1 MSSAPSLRQRSSI
14 GPVVRFWAARLYAGR
29 RFWHRPVMSLR
40 ACLVLA
46 LLTGL
51 AGLALR
57 LAVPVTPVDQDYR
70 DVVAFY
76 RAMPAGSG
84 H

>member
-1 MSSAPSLRQRSSI
+1 
-14 GPVVRFWAARLYAGR
+14 
-29 RFWHRPVMSLR
+29 MSLR

-46 LLTGL
+46 LIAGL
-51 AGLALR
+51 AGLSLR
-57 LAVPVTPVDQDYR
+57 VAVPVTPVDQDYR

-76 RAMPAGSG
+76 RAMPAGAG

>member
-1 MSSAPSLRQRSSI
+1 
-14 GPVVRFWAARLYAGR
+14 
-29 RFWHRPVMSLR
+29 MSLR

-46 LLTGL
+46 LLAGL
-51 AGLALR
+51 TGLALR

-70 DVVAFY
+70 DVIAYY
-76 RAMPAGSG
+76 RALPAGSG

>member
-1 MSSAPSLRQRSSI
+1 
-14 GPVVRFWAARLYAGR
+14 
-29 RFWHRPVMSLR
+29 MSLR
-40 ACLVLA
+40 ACLALA
-46 LLTGL
+46 LL
-51 AGLALR
+51 AGLLGLSLR

-76 RAMPAGSG
+76 RAMPAGSA

>member
-1 MSSAPSLRQRSSI
+1 
-14 GPVVRFWAARLYAGR
+14 
-29 RFWHRPVMSLR
+29 MSLR

-51 AGLALR
+51 AGLSLR

-70 DVVAFY
+70 DVIAYY
-76 RAMPAGSG
+76 RALPVGAG

>member
-1 MSSAPSLRQRSSI
+1 MSPST
-14 GPVVRFWAARLYAGR
+14 
-29 RFWHRPVMSLR
+29 SLR

-51 AGLALR
+51 AGLAVR
-57 LAVPVTPVDQDYR
+57 LAVPVAPVDQDYR

>member
-1 MSSAPSLRQRSSI
+1 MSP
-14 GPVVRFWAARLYAGR
+14 
-29 RFWHRPVMSLR
+29 R
-40 ACLVLA
+40 ACLVFA

-51 AGLALR
+51 TGLALR

-70 DVVAFY
+70 DVIAFY
-76 RAMPAGSG
+76 RALPAGSG

>member
-1 MSSAPSLRQRSSI
+1 MSPST
-14 GPVVRFWAARLYAGR
+14 
-29 RFWHRPVMSLR
+29 SLR

-51 AGLALR
+51 AGLGLR
-57 LAVPVTPVDQDYR
+57 LAVPVAPVDQDYR